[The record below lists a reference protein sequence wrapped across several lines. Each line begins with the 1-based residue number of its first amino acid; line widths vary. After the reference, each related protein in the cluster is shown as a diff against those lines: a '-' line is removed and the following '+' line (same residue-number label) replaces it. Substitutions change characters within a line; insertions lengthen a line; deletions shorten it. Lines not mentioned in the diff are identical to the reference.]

1 MPATD
6 SDQAYRMLK
15 NRIVT
20 IEMRPGAAIREAD
33 LMADLK
39 LGRTPIREALKRLEA
54 EDLVISM
61 PHRGTQVADISLTDL
76 TQIFEVRT
84 EMEGLSARLAARRI
98 QPDELERLVDLADQ
112 YQNRDGDDLSQLF
125 ALDREFHMAL
135 ARASRNRFLIREIER
150 YYDLSLRIWHLAMDY
165 VQASDVNVEAHI
177 ETLACIRAGDIEG
190 AEQAMR
196 NHIHLFHVSI
206 RKYL

>member
-15 NRIVT
+15 DRIVT
-20 IEMRPGAAIREAD
+20 IAMRPGTPIREAD
-33 LMADLK
+33 LMADLN

-76 TQIFEVRT
+76 TQIFEVRA
-84 EMEGLSARLAARRI
+84 EMEGLSARLAAKRI
-98 QPDELERLVDLADQ
+98 QSGELQQLVDLADQ
-112 YQNRDGDDLSQLF
+112 YQDRDHDDLSQLF
-125 ALDREFHMAL
+125 ALDREFHMSL
-135 ARASRNRFLIREIER
+135 ARASRNRFLLREIER

-165 VQASDVNVEAHI
+165 VQASDVDVEAHLA
-177 ETLACIRAGDIEG
+177 TLECIQSRDPEG
-190 AEQAMR
+190 AERAMR
-196 NHIHLFHVSI
+196 NHIQQFHASI